1 MQNTLI
7 IGGAGYIGTALSDY
21 LLKNDYRLK
30 VLDNCIYNNNG
41 TCLFHSWFLDWNC
54 QSFHQGFR
62 FSQTDGH

>member
-30 VLDNCIYNNNG
+30 VLDNCIYNNNETIINNIKDKNYEFIFG
-41 TCLFHSWFLDWNC
+41 DM
-54 QSFHQGFR
+54 
-62 FSQTDGH
+62 